1 MKKEIL
7 KQNRFLDIV
16 MTMLIQLA
24 SESTCHRSKC
34 ASIIIPKDDF
44 LNERNIII
52 GHGCNSLPCNKQ
64 ISACAKDFLPANFKS
79 DKTCCVHAE
88 QRAIM
93 CALDQKYKLKDS
105 YLFFIR
111 LSENNQPLHAGDPYC
126 TICSKMALDSG
137 IGKFCLWHKEGWT
150 AYDTEYYNNLSFQFN
165 QEK

>member
-7 KQNRFLDIV
+7 TQNRFLDIV

-34 ASIIIPKDDF
+34 ASIIISKEHFDK
-44 LNERNIII
+44 EQNIII
-52 GHGCNSLPCNKQ
+52 GYGYNSMPCNKQ
-64 ISACAKDFLPANFKS
+64 SSTCAKDFLPENFKS

-93 CALDQKYKLKDS
+93 CALDQKDKLKDS

-111 LSENNQPLHAGDPYC
+111 IDENNNPIPAGDPYC
-126 TICSKMALDSG
+126 TICSKMALDVG
-137 IGKFCLWHKEGWT
+137 ISKFCLWHKEGWV

-165 QEK
+165 P